1 MCPLG
6 SCKVSLLCSALI
18 LVAGCTAH
26 FKITRVGHTI
36 VESEPS
42 EGAVHPYPWRHQP
55 QPAQS
60 GPLLAVYLAT
70 AADLEVMAKRRTHHL
85 YFRLLPCSQK
95 SHGFDLFSG
104 PVFAATDK
112 ERSTMLPDPVSGQKL
127 YKVHVPLDP
136 QRIFRTVNG
145 YGDLEDVPAYLRTA
159 EKEGL
164 CVRVGGAQ
172 MWGLAMF
179 SNLAPAPLALA
190 GETLTVIDESTGR

>member
-1 MCPLG
+1 MHPLS
-6 SCKVSLLCSALI
+6 SCKVILLSSVLI
-18 LVAGCTAH
+18 LVVGCTAH
-26 FKITRVGHTI
+26 FRITQVGHAI

-42 EGAVHPYPWRHQP
+42 EGAVQPYPRRDQP
-55 QPAQS
+55 PPSQP
-60 GPLLAVYLAT
+60 GPLLAVYIAT

-95 SHGFDLFSG
+95 SHSFDLFSG
-104 PVFAATDK
+104 PVFAATEK
-112 ERSTMLPDPVSGQKL
+112 ERSTMLPEPASEQKL

-136 QRIFRTVNG
+136 QKIFRTVNG
-145 YGDLEDVPAYLRTA
+145 YGGLEDVPAYLRTA
-159 EKEGL
+159 EKDGL

-190 GETLTVIDESTGR
+190 GESLTVIR